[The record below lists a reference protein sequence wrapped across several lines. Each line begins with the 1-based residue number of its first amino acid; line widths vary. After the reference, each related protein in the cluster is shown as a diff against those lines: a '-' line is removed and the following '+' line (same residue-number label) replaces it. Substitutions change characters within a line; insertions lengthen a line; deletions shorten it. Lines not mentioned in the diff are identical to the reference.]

1 MYEPIATTEKSQKIE
16 AINKETIHRICSGQV
31 VIDLSIAVKELVEN
45 SLDSGAT
52 IVDVKLTDYGKT
64 CITVSDNGSGVEE
77 QDFEGLGLKHYTSK
91 LREFSDL
98 TEVNTFGFRGE
109 ALSSLCALGDLS
121 IVTRHLINEHGFK
134 LEFDR
139 NGLLKKKEIC
149 AREKGT
155 SVHVKNIFKN
165 LPVRAKEFHRNIK
178 KEYTRTIQILY
189 SYCLVSVN
197 AKITCTNTIS
207 GKSSNLIISTAN
219 ADSVLKNII
228 AVFGKKSVDGLIQIE
243 LQPPD
248 ETTLEEYNLP
258 NNSKIDFDWECY
270 VSSCDHTC
278 GRSKCA
284 DVNVTPD
291 KRTILFTQEKIIL
304 ASIKFNLIKKWE
316 SMQGNFTVKALTE
329 LNFGFK
335 RVASN
340 TYEDPP
346 AKRIQIFHRSE
357 NVEKK
362 DEKETHVKTNN
373 AFEENN
379 EVVEKL
385 LNIEIPINIEK
396 VKEKFYEK
404 KNASKNDVIKKGKLK
419 YKVRIEADQNNEA
432 EKELQRELTKES
444 FTKMEIIGQFNLG
457 FIIALLEND
466 LFIID
471 QHATDEKFRFEKLS
485 NETKLKTQKLI
496 IPKPLNLS
504 SLNETILIEQREI
517 FESNGF
523 EFKINTEGNVGQRVE
538 LIGMPVSGGWQFGQG
553 DIEEL
558 IFLIKEGVIE
568 NKVSSEI
575 PRPSRVRQMLASR
588 ACRSAVMIGTALN
601 NTEMQKLMI
610 QMSQMKNPW
619 NCPHG
624 RPTIRHLFS
633 LFLMNR

>member
-1 MYEPIATTEKSQKIE
+1 MFKIKVDTTEGNIISK
-16 AINKETIHRICSGQV
+16 RILIFVHIC
-31 VIDLSIAVKELVEN
+31 
-45 SLDSGAT
+45 
-52 IVDVKLTDYGKT
+52 KT
-64 CITVSDNGSGVEE
+64 
-77 QDFEGLGLKHYTSK
+77 GLKHYTSK

-121 IVTRHLINEHGFK
+121 IVTRHSTNEHGFK

-197 AKITCTNTIS
+197 AKITCMNTIS
-207 GKSSNLIISTAN
+207 GKSSNLIVSTAN

-258 NNSKIDFDWECY
+258 NNSQIDFDWECY

-278 GRSKCA
+278 GRSTPDRQFFYVNGRPCDLAKINKLINHIYHKFNNKQYPFIFLNLKLNQECA
-284 DVNVTPD
+284 DINVTPD

-304 ASIKFNLIKKWE
+304 ASVKFNLLRKWE
-316 SMQGNFTVKALTE
+316 SMQGNFTVKTLTE
-329 LNFGFK
+329 LNFGYK
-335 RVASN
+335 RVASP
-340 TYEDPP
+340 TYEEPP
-346 AKRIQIFHRSE
+346 TKRIQIFQRSQ
-357 NVEKK
+357 NIEKQN
-362 DEKETHVKTNN
+362 EKEAHVETVDV
-373 AFEENN
+373 FEEND

-385 LNIEIPINIEK
+385 LNVEIPINIEK

-419 YKVRIEADQNNEA
+419 YKVRIEADKNNEA

-444 FTKMEIIGQFNLG
+444 FTKVII
-457 FIIALLEND
+457 ISVW
-466 LFIID
+466 
-471 QHATDEKFRFEKLS
+471 HS
-485 NETKLKTQKLI
+485 NY
-496 IPKPLNLS
+496 
-504 SLNETILIEQREI
+504 
-517 FESNGF
+517 
-523 EFKINTEGNVGQRVE
+523 
-538 LIGMPVSGGWQFGQG
+538 
-553 DIEEL
+553 
-558 IFLIKEGVIE
+558 
-568 NKVSSEI
+568 
-575 PRPSRVRQMLASR
+575 
-588 ACRSAVMIGTALN
+588 
-601 NTEMQKLMI
+601 
-610 QMSQMKNPW
+610 
-619 NCPHG
+619 
-624 RPTIRHLFS
+624 LFS
-633 LFLMNR
+633 IYIL